1 MHTSEF
7 KSGIQGR
14 GPAVAPEIYRD
25 LSRLTPYGNQ
35 KTSVLNLGLLPCRL
49 RSNSYRFYCRDP
61 KEKTPYISQQRTPI
75 NPRLC
80 SSPVMLL
87 VALVCL
93 FLFRVF
99 L

>member
-61 KEKTPYISQQRTPI
+61 KEKKNQGI
-75 NPRLC
+75 L
-80 SSPVMLL
+80 
-87 VALVCL
+87 
-93 FLFRVF
+93 
-99 L
+99 